1 MTTFEYSTAFS
12 EAVAQHFVA
21 LGFGPDGGVPHLGG
35 VGGRLYQARTFTM
48 PELEAQ
54 LGSLDGKAVLDFGS
68 GTGATA
74 VALTERGAD
83 VSAFDVDGPSAE
95 LCRMRLLEHGLDHVP
110 VRVADSIALTD
121 YPPGSFDIVLM
132 NAVIEHVPKSVKG
145 LRERVLNEAFAMLR
159 PGGHLVICQSQNRL
173 WPRDVYIS
181 GLWWLPWTKAGS
193 KIAYRRMV
201 STGHHLGSADATTGA
216 RELEVRGL
224 WGTTYFELRRY
235 LPKTAACTNLEP
247 GKDRHSSLTLMR
259 SKRRDQKERALYWM
273 LRKPFGIP
281 VVAAVPIFWP
291 LIFRKAEAT
300 D

>member
-12 EAVAQHFVA
+12 EAVSQHFVA

-54 LGSLDGKAVLDFGS
+54 LGSLEGKAVLDFGS

-74 VALTERGAD
+74 VALAERGAD

-173 WPRDVYIS
+173 
-181 GLWWLPWTKAGS
+181 
-193 KIAYRRMV
+193 
-201 STGHHLGSADATTGA
+201 
-216 RELEVRGL
+216 
-224 WGTTYFELRRY
+224 
-235 LPKTAACTNLEP
+235 
-247 GKDRHSSLTLMR
+247 
-259 SKRRDQKERALYWM
+259 
-273 LRKPFGIP
+273 
-281 VVAAVPIFWP
+281 VVAAVDEGRFQDCVPTHGVHRTPSWVRRRDHRGTRTGGTGP
-291 LIFRKAEAT
+291 VGHDVL
-300 D
+300 